1 MKKALATI
9 LALVMAIGLC
19 SVSWADDPVTL
30 KVDPSVSYTTAP
42 ARAADATYKTIAE
55 AITAAQAGDTIALVN
70 DLTVDGDSYTEVKK
84 ALTIDFGG
92 CTMTVAAGGG
102 FDVYSDLTLKNG
114 TLECLKWAAWVQRGA
129 KLTVAADMVINAT
142 STDANKGGI
151 TVQNTGSEVTV
162 YGKVTAAGGAAIS
175 GIGNASDGGVTINIE
190 DGAVVTNTNDGGLGI
205 YYPNTSNLNI
215 KGGTITGAT
224 GIYVKCGSVS
234 VTGGTIVG
242 NGAKADYAYYG
253 NGGNPTGEALV
264 IDKCNY
270 PGGDPAVSITG
281 GTFSST
287 NANAVGSYVGNNATG
302 VVTGFITGGTFNGQV
317 RNSGVIENGQF
328 NGAVNNYEG
337 TIKGG
342 TFYGSVKNSGECD
355 LGTPFHIGT
364 ISGGTFNGNV
374 TNEEAGR
381 ISGGTFNGSVYGT
394 FYTVAFVSNG
404 GTAVPN
410 QKYANTPVTAPAV
423 SRAGYT
429 LVGWYTDEAC
439 TAAYDFTQPVM
450 DSVTLYAKWEAA
462 PRYYYNSGT
471 TTDTDNGDEDK
482 KGSPK
487 TFDPGAGIYAV
498 SAALSLTGNTRF
510 PRSVFSWTPSFS
522 KKFIVSALLKRLKA
536 L

>member
-1 MKKALATI
+1 MKMVLATV
-9 LALVMAIGLC
+9 LALVMVLALC

-114 TLECLKWAAWVQRGA
+114 TLECLKWAAWVQSGA

-281 GTFSST
+281 GTFTST
-287 NANAVGSYVGNNATG
+287 NAKAVGSYVGNGAAEP
-302 VVTGFITGGTFNGQV
+302 VTAFV
-317 RNSGVIENGQF
+317 
-328 NGAVNNYEG
+328 
-337 TIKGG
+337 
-342 TFYGSVKNSGECD
+342 
-355 LGTPFHIGT
+355 
-364 ISGGTFNGNV
+364 SGGTFSTDVKEYLAEGKILQKNGDTYTAV
-374 TNEEAGR
+374 TN
-381 ISGGTFNGSVYGT
+381 SGITSGTYTAKPTVPDGYKVVENTDGTF
-394 FYTVAFVSNG
+394 TVEKVG
-404 GTAVPN
+404 G
-410 QKYANTPVTAPAV
+410 
-423 SRAGYT
+423 
-429 LVGWYTDEAC
+429 
-439 TAAYDFTQPVM
+439 
-450 DSVTLYAKWEAA
+450 
-462 PRYYYNSGT
+462 YYYYQP
-471 TTDTDNGDEDK
+471 TTDTKADGT

-487 TFDPGAGIYAV
+487 TFDAGVGIYAV
-498 SAALSLTGNTRF
+498 TAVLSVTGMA
-510 PRSVFSWTPSFS
+510 WTA
-522 KKFIVSALLKRLKA
+522 KKRGN
-536 L
+536 

>member
-1 MKKALATI
+1 MKKVLATI

-114 TLECLKWAAWVQRGA
+114 TLECLKWAAWVQSGA
-129 KLTVAADMVINAT
+129 KLTVAADMVIKAT
-142 STDANKGGI
+142 STDAKKGGI
-151 TVQNTGSEVTV
+151 TVQKTGSEVTV

-242 NGAKADYAYYG
+242 NGAKAAYAYYG

-270 PGGDPAVSITG
+270 PGGNPTVSITG
-281 GTFSST
+281 GTFTST
-287 NANAVGSYVGNNATG
+287 NAKAVGSYVGNGAAEP
-302 VVTGFITGGTFNGQV
+302 VTAFV
-317 RNSGVIENGQF
+317 
-328 NGAVNNYEG
+328 
-337 TIKGG
+337 
-342 TFYGSVKNSGECD
+342 
-355 LGTPFHIGT
+355 
-364 ISGGTFNGNV
+364 SGGTFSTDVKEYLAEGKILQKNGDTYTAV
-374 TNEEAGR
+374 TN
-381 ISGGTFNGSVYGT
+381 SGITSGTYTAKPTVPDGYKVVENTDGTF
-394 FYTVAFVSNG
+394 TVEKVG
-404 GTAVPN
+404 G
-410 QKYANTPVTAPAV
+410 
-423 SRAGYT
+423 
-429 LVGWYTDEAC
+429 
-439 TAAYDFTQPVM
+439 
-450 DSVTLYAKWEAA
+450 
-462 PRYYYNSGT
+462 YYYYQP
-471 TTDTDNGDEDK
+471 TTDTKADDT

-487 TFDPGAGIYAV
+487 TFDAGVGIYAV
-498 SAALSLTGNTRF
+498 TAVLSVTGMA
-510 PRSVFSWTPSFS
+510 WTA
-522 KKFIVSALLKRLKA
+522 KKRGN
-536 L
+536 

>member
-1 MKKALATI
+1 MQ
-9 LALVMAIGLC
+9 
-19 SVSWADDPVTL
+19 S
-30 KVDPSVSYTTAP
+30 
-42 ARAADATYKTIAE
+42 
-55 AITAAQAGDTIALVN
+55 
-70 DLTVDGDSYTEVKK
+70 
-84 ALTIDFGG
+84 
-92 CTMTVAAGGG
+92 
-102 FDVYSDLTLKNG
+102 
-114 TLECLKWAAWVQRGA
+114 GA

-242 NGAKADYAYYG
+242 NGAKANYAYYG

-302 VVTGFITGGTFNGQV
+302 VVTGFITGGTFSSDVDAYVAADKIVQKDGGAYKV
-317 RNSGVIENGQF
+317 VADGAITSGTYTSQPTVPSGYKATKNDD
-328 NGAVNNYEG
+328 G
-337 TIKGG
+337 TWTVTK
-342 TFYGSVKNSGECD
+342 
-355 LGTPFHIGT
+355 
-364 ISGGTFNGNV
+364 IS
-374 TNEEAGR
+374 
-381 ISGGTFNGSVYGT
+381 
-394 FYTVAFVSNG
+394 
-404 GTAVPN
+404 
-410 QKYANTPVTAPAV
+410 
-423 SRAGYT
+423 
-429 LVGWYTDEAC
+429 
-439 TAAYDFTQPVM
+439 
-450 DSVTLYAKWEAA
+450 
-462 PRYYYNSGT
+462 YYYYPSTSDT
-471 TTDTDNGDEDK
+471 TTSTTT

-487 TFDPGAGIYAV
+487 TFDAGVGIYAV
-498 SAALSLTGNTRF
+498 TAVLSVTGMAWAAKKRGN
-510 PRSVFSWTPSFS
+510 
-522 KKFIVSALLKRLKA
+522 
-536 L
+536 

>member
-114 TLECLKWAAWVQRGA
+114 TLECLKWAAWVQSGA

-281 GTFSST
+281 GTFTST
-287 NANAVGSYVGNNATG
+287 NAKAVGSYVGNGAAEP
-302 VVTGFITGGTFNGQV
+302 VTAFV
-317 RNSGVIENGQF
+317 
-328 NGAVNNYEG
+328 
-337 TIKGG
+337 
-342 TFYGSVKNSGECD
+342 
-355 LGTPFHIGT
+355 
-364 ISGGTFNGNV
+364 SGGTFSTDVKEYLAEGKILQKNGDTYTAV
-374 TNEEAGR
+374 TN
-381 ISGGTFNGSVYGT
+381 SGITSGTYTAKPTVPDGYKVVENTDGTF
-394 FYTVAFVSNG
+394 TVEKVG
-404 GTAVPN
+404 G
-410 QKYANTPVTAPAV
+410 
-423 SRAGYT
+423 
-429 LVGWYTDEAC
+429 
-439 TAAYDFTQPVM
+439 
-450 DSVTLYAKWEAA
+450 
-462 PRYYYNSGT
+462 YYYYQP
-471 TTDTDNGDEDK
+471 TTDTKADGT

-487 TFDPGAGIYAV
+487 TFDAGVGIYAV
-498 SAALSLTGNTRF
+498 TAVLSVTGMA
-510 PRSVFSWTPSFS
+510 WTA
-522 KKFIVSALLKRLKA
+522 KKRED
-536 L
+536 

>member
-1 MKKALATI
+1 MKKVLATI

-30 KVDPSVSYTTAP
+30 KVDPSVSYITAP

-114 TLECLKWAAWVQRGA
+114 TLECLKWAAWVQSGA

-142 STDANKGGI
+142 STDAKKGGI

-205 YYPNTSNLNI
+205 YFPNTSNLNI

-242 NGAKADYAYYG
+242 NGAKAAYAYYG

-270 PGGDPAVSITG
+270 PGGNPTVSITG
-281 GTFSST
+281 GTFTST
-287 NANAVGSYVGNNATG
+287 NAKAVGSYVGNGAAEP
-302 VVTGFITGGTFNGQV
+302 VTAFV
-317 RNSGVIENGQF
+317 
-328 NGAVNNYEG
+328 
-337 TIKGG
+337 
-342 TFYGSVKNSGECD
+342 
-355 LGTPFHIGT
+355 
-364 ISGGTFNGNV
+364 SGGTFSTDVKEYLAEGKILQKNGDTYTAV
-374 TNEEAGR
+374 TN
-381 ISGGTFNGSVYGT
+381 SGITSGTYTAKPTVPDGYKVVENTDGTF
-394 FYTVAFVSNG
+394 TVEKVG
-404 GTAVPN
+404 G
-410 QKYANTPVTAPAV
+410 
-423 SRAGYT
+423 
-429 LVGWYTDEAC
+429 
-439 TAAYDFTQPVM
+439 
-450 DSVTLYAKWEAA
+450 
-462 PRYYYNSGT
+462 YYYYQP
-471 TTDTDNGDEDK
+471 TTDTKADDT

-487 TFDPGAGIYAV
+487 TFDAGVGIYAV
-498 SAALSLTGNTRF
+498 TAVLSVTGMA
-510 PRSVFSWTPSFS
+510 WTA
-522 KKFIVSALLKRLKA
+522 KKRGN
-536 L
+536 

>member
-114 TLECLKWAAWVQRGA
+114 TLECLKWAAWVQSGA

-302 VVTGFITGGTFNGQV
+302 VVTGFITGGTFSSDVDAYVAADKIVQKDGGAYKV
-317 RNSGVIENGQF
+317 VADGAITSGTYTSQPTVPSGYKATKNDD
-328 NGAVNNYEG
+328 G
-337 TIKGG
+337 TWTVTK
-342 TFYGSVKNSGECD
+342 
-355 LGTPFHIGT
+355 
-364 ISGGTFNGNV
+364 IS
-374 TNEEAGR
+374 
-381 ISGGTFNGSVYGT
+381 
-394 FYTVAFVSNG
+394 
-404 GTAVPN
+404 
-410 QKYANTPVTAPAV
+410 
-423 SRAGYT
+423 
-429 LVGWYTDEAC
+429 
-439 TAAYDFTQPVM
+439 
-450 DSVTLYAKWEAA
+450 
-462 PRYYYNSGT
+462 YYYYPSTSDT
-471 TTDTDNGDEDK
+471 TTSTTT

-487 TFDPGAGIYAV
+487 TFDAGVGIYAV
-498 SAALSLTGNTRF
+498 TAVLSVTGMA
-510 PRSVFSWTPSFS
+510 WTA
-522 KKFIVSALLKRLKA
+522 KKRED
-536 L
+536 